1 MQTEWN
7 FMKTNSR
14 QASLDG
20 KRILKA
26 KPFLKWAGGKGQLLK
41 QFENYYPKELKEKEI
56 TKYCEPFIGSG
67 AVFFHIVQTYNIQ
80 ESLII
85 DINPELVLAYQTIKK
100 DVENVIESLSSL
112 ENDYLSKEPEVRK
125 EFFYEIRDNFNN
137 SLDDFDFENF
147 SNNWIERTVQT
158 IFLNRTCFNGLFRVN
173 SKGGFNVPFGDYKNP
188 RICHDDNLR
197 DVSELLQNTEIQKGD
212 YSKSRKFIDSDTFVY
227 FDPPYR
233 PLNKTSSFTSYSKF
247 EFGNNEQLQLA
258 SFFKEMDEKGAKL
271 LLSNSDPK
279 NEDPEDNFF
288 EEIYC
293 DYKIKRV
300 KASRTINSKA
310 DKRGKI
316 NEVII
321 SN

>member
-1 MQTEWN
+1 
-7 FMKTNSR
+7 MKTNSR

-85 DINPELVLAYQTIKK
+85 DINQELVLAYQTIKK

-158 IFLNRTCFNGLFRVN
+158 IFL
-173 SKGGFNVPFGDYKNP
+173 K
-188 RICHDDNLR
+188 
-197 DVSELLQNTEIQKGD
+197 
-212 YSKSRKFIDSDTFVY
+212 
-227 FDPPYR
+227 
-233 PLNKTSSFTSYSKF
+233 
-247 EFGNNEQLQLA
+247 
-258 SFFKEMDEKGAKL
+258 
-271 LLSNSDPK
+271 
-279 NEDPEDNFF
+279 
-288 EEIYC
+288 
-293 DYKIKRV
+293 
-300 KASRTINSKA
+300 
-310 DKRGKI
+310 
-316 NEVII
+316 
-321 SN
+321 